1 MQQMINLK
9 FQNMKKINAL
19 LSIMF
24 MLLITKVSAQEKNF
38 EEGTTI
44 EVEIVQNGKVA
55 KEIGYLIV
63 FDMQELKSLYSAVVI
78 EKNLIENAKQVVV
91 HFPMKNGEQ
100 SKYQIENIS
109 KYLFTVKSN
118 NLAIIRFSELKNTI
132 ENQIINENL
141 MFVPEDAISE
151 FSFPLDIIKL
161 KELKESLE
169 KSMIGK

>member
-1 MQQMINLK
+1 
-9 FQNMKKINAL
+9 MKKINTL

-24 MLLITKVSAQEKNF
+24 MLLITMVSAQEKDF

-63 FDMQELKSLYSAVVI
+63 FDMQELKSQYSAVVI
-78 EKNLIENAKQVVV
+78 EKKLIENTKEVVL

-100 SKYQIENIS
+100 SKYQVENIS
-109 KYLFTVKSN
+109 KYLFIDKSN
-118 NLAIIRFSELKNTI
+118 HLAIIRFGELKNTI

-141 MFVPEDAISE
+141 MFVPEDAIPE
-151 FSFPLDIIKL
+151 FSFPLDKIKL
-161 KELKESLE
+161 KELKESWE
-169 KSMIGK
+169 KSMMGK

>member
-44 EVEIVQNGKVA
+44 EVEIVKNGKVE
-55 KEIGYLIV
+55 KKVGYLIM
-63 FDMQELKSLYSAVVI
+63 FDMQDLKNRYSAVVI
-78 EKNLIENAKQVVV
+78 EKSFIENAKQVVL

-100 SKYQIENIS
+100 SKYQVENIS
-109 KYLFTVKSN
+109 KYLFIDRSN
-118 NLAIIRFSELKNTI
+118 HLAIIRFGELKNTI

-141 MFVPEDAISE
+141 MFVSEDVISE

-161 KELKESLE
+161 KELKESWE
-169 KSMIGK
+169 KSMMGK